1 MSIEDLKILFGE
13 HPELAAVRKALAHN
27 DAHVLL
33 SGLHASARALAI
45 AAISSYT
52 SSSAAWQKVLGEA
65 GSPQKLKFSGAP
77 IKLFVIFDNAEAAQY
92 IYSDLRSLTPPSPE
106 GKGEIYFF
114 PAAQKRRGVDEAAQI
129 QRTECLTA
137 IMKAYPNPSLKG
149 GAQTQTPFPLG
160 EGREE
165 ALIIVT
171 YPEAIAE
178 PVPAKEELSAI
189 SFQLSVGQ
197 EVQISAVS
205 EQLSDLGF
213 ERVDFVFQPGQYAV
227 RGSIVDVYSYSH
239 DDPYRLDFFGDEI
252 DSIRTFDIEDQL
264 SKSRVENAE
273 IVGLNSGKAALN
285 SSEGAFNCAEGTFTQ
300 SMIVDYL
307 TDDFIW
313 VSNDFALSAFRYA
326 SKIHFDDR
334 SSGELALPT
343 NMKFAGTPLENRK
356 TIELN
361 EKSTFATHSRVNFE
375 TTPQPVFHKQFDIL
389 TEDLKRHIEEGY
401 KVYILAEQQK
411 QLDRLKAIME
421 AYPNP
426 SLEGGAQTQTPF
438 PLGEGREEAHFIGI
452 NATLHEGFVDK
463 GLKICCYTDHQ
474 IFERFH
480 RVMMSSENAR
490 RGKAIITLRE
500 INQLQVGDY
509 VVHSDH
515 GIAKFG
521 GLVTTPVNGKPQ
533 EMIKLNYRDGAN
545 VFVSIH
551 NLHRISK
558 YKGRE
563 GSEPTIARLG
573 SGQWERLKERTKD
586 KVKDIARDLIRLYA
600 TRKQQKGFAYSPD
613 GYMQHELE
621 ASFLYEDTPDQAKAT
636 ADVKHDLESPM
647 PMDRLVCGDVGFG
660 KTEVAMRA
668 AFKVATDGKQV
679 AVLVPTTVLAL
690 QHYNT
695 FTERM
700 KNMPVRIEYLSRLK
714 SAKETKE
721 ILDELEAGK
730 IDILIGTHKLI
741 GKSVKWHDLGLLI
754 IDEEQKFGVA
764 AKEKLKSLRT
774 NVDVLTLTATPIP
787 RTLQFSLL
795 GARDLSIMTTPPQNR
810 YPVQTELITV
820 NDEDIIKEAIE
831 LEMGRNGQI
840 FIVNNRIEMLPR
852 IEHKIHKLCPE
863 ARIIVAHGQLPAG
876 EMEERLEAFINY
888 DYDILLSTTIIESGV
903 DIPNVNT
910 ILIFSAD
917 KYGLADLHQLR
928 GRVGRSNR
936 KAYCY
941 LIAPE
946 RELLTEDARRRL
958 EALSTFAELGAG
970 FNLAMQDLDI
980 RGAGNMLG
988 SEQSGF
994 IADLGYETYQRILN
1008 EAVEELRE
1016 EMEAYPNPSQEGGA
1030 QTQTPFPSGEGR
1042 GEARSWCQDAQLETD
1057 IPVCFPTEYIENISE
1072 RITLYRELDS
1082 LHSEEQLLDF
1092 RKKLIDRFGVLPEP
1106 AEELLEVVRLRW
1118 LCCRLGVEKI
1128 LLKGE
1133 RMTMYLVQHKEAY
1146 WQSEIFGKIVQYAV
1160 TRPERCSLHEER
1172 DKKGIP
1178 TGRRYVTITNV
1189 KTIAG
1194 AIRLLSKIESGTIDN

>member
-1 MSIEDLKILFGE
+1 MQPILFCVIARVSIEDLKILFGE

-33 SGLHASARALAI
+33 SGLHASARALAL
-45 AAISSYT
+45 A
-52 SSSAAWQKVLGEA
+52 QLRKPL
-65 GSPQKLKFSGAP
+65 L
-77 IKLFVIFDNAEAAQY
+77 VIFDNAEAAQY
-92 IYSDLRSLTPPSPE
+92 IYSDLRSLESRGANEHSGTSQE
-106 GKGEIYFF
+106 SRVFFF
-114 PAAQKRRGVDEAAQI
+114 PHSQKRRAVDEAAQI

-137 IMKAYPNPSLKG
+137 LTRA
-149 GAQTQTPFPLG
+149 
-160 EGREE
+160 EGLRVRGDGLQDP
-165 ALIIVT
+165 LIIVT

-313 VSNDFALSAFRYA
+313 VSNDWSVVKFKLEGLRVTGYGLP
-326 SKIHFDDR
+326 DD
-334 SSGELALPT
+334 
-343 NMKFAGTPLENRK
+343 RK

-401 KVYILAEQQK
+401 KVFILAEQKK
-411 QLDRLKAIME
+411 QLDRLEAIFDSINSGD
-421 AYPNP
+421 AALN
-426 SLEGGAQTQTPF
+426 SSEGTLNSSKGAF
-438 PLGEGREEAHFIGI
+438 NYAGGMFIGI

-636 ADVKHDLESPM
+636 AEVKHDLESPM

-1160 TRPERCSLHEER
+1160 MRPERCSLHEER

>member
-1 MSIEDLKILFGE
+1 MRR
-13 HPELAAVRKALAHN
+13 ELEKGKVSH
-27 DAHVLL
+27 LL
-33 SGLHASARALAI
+33 LTGVYASARAL
-45 AAISSYT
+45 
-52 SSSAAWQKVLGEA
+52 VLTHVKR
-65 GSPQKLKFSGAP
+65 P
-77 IKLFVIFDNAEAAQY
+77 LFILLDNSEAAQY
-92 IYSDLRSLTPPSPE
+92 LYADLKVLSESPE
-106 GKGEIYFF
+106 ANVFFF
-114 PAAQKRRGVDEAAQI
+114 PSSKRRRTTDEAMVI
-129 QRTECLTA
+129 QRTEVLAALSRLATT
-137 IMKAYPNPSLKG
+137 PS
-149 GAQTQTPFPLG
+149 ASP
-160 EGREE
+160 
-165 ALIIVT
+165 IVVT
-171 YPEAIAE
+171 YPEALSE
-178 PVPAKEELSAI
+178 TVPAKNELSAI
-189 SFQLSVGQ
+189 SFQLSTGQ
-197 EVQISAVS
+197 EIAHSALS
-205 EQLSDLGF
+205 KQLLELGF
-213 ERVDFVFQPGQYAV
+213 EQVDFVFEPGQYAI
-227 RGSIVDVYSYSH
+227 RGSIVDIYSYSH
-239 DDPYRLDFFGDEI
+239 DIPYRLDFFGDEI
-252 DSIRTFDIEDQL
+252 DSIREFDIEDQL
-264 SKSRVENAE
+264 SKTKVEKAE
-273 IVGLNSGKAALN
+273 IVGAQKTDR
-285 SSEGAFNCAEGTFTQ
+285 AEDAQ
-300 SMIVDYL
+300 SYITDYL

-313 VSNDFALSAFRYA
+313 VSNDWSIVRFKLDGLGIMESIGAIEA
-326 SKIHFDDR
+326 H
-334 SSGELALPT
+334 
-343 NMKFAGTPLENRK
+343 K

-361 EKSTFATHSRVNFE
+361 EKSTFPTHSKITLDIV
-375 TTPQPVFHKQFDIL
+375 PQPLFHKQFDLL
-389 TEDLKRHIEEGY
+389 TEDIRRHMADGY
-401 KVYILAEQQK
+401 KIYILAEQKK
-411 QLDRLKAIME
+411 QLDRLKAIFE
-421 AYPNP
+421 ADDSETPLADNP
-426 SLEGGAQTQTPF
+426 S
-438 PLGEGREEAHFIGI
+438 PLAFTGI
-452 NATLHEGFVDK
+452 NATLHEGFVDH

-474 IFERFH
+474 IFERYH
-480 RVMMSSENAR
+480 RVTLASENAR

-500 INQLQVGDY
+500 INQLQIGDY
-509 VVHSDH
+509 VVHADH
-515 GIAKFG
+515 GIARFG

-563 GSEPTIARLG
+563 GTEPTIARLG
-573 SGQWERLKERTKD
+573 SGAWERLKERTKE

-600 TRKQQKGFAYSPD
+600 TRKQQKGFAYTPD

-636 ADVKHDLESPM
+636 AEVKRDMESPM

-668 AFKVATDGKQV
+668 AFKAATDGKQV

-695 FTERM
+695 FKERM
-700 KNMPVRIEYLSRLK
+700 KNLPVRIEYLSRLK
-714 SAKETKE
+714 STKE
-721 ILDELEAGK
+721 IKELLSELEAGK

-764 AKEKLKSLRT
+764 AKEKLKTLRA
-774 NVDVLTLTATPIP
+774 NIDVLTLTATPIP

-795 GARDLSIMTTPPQNR
+795 GARDLSVMTTPPPNR

-820 NDEDIIKEAIE
+820 EDEDIIKEAIDLE
-831 LEMGRNGQI
+831 LERNGQV
-840 FIVNNRIEMLPR
+840 FIVNNRIDMLPR
-852 IEHKIHKLCPE
+852 IENRIHKLCPE
-863 ARIIVAHGQLPAG
+863 ARIITAHGQMTPG

-888 DYDILLSTTIIESGV
+888 DYDILISTTIIESGV

-910 ILIFSAD
+910 ILIFSAN

-946 RELLTEDARRRL
+946 KELLTEDARRRL

-1016 EMEAYPNPSQEGGA
+1016 EEGLGSDEDQMVNGKYPNEKM
-1030 QTQTPFPSGEGR
+1030 T
-1042 GEARSWCQDAQLETD
+1042 WCSDSQLETD
-1057 IPVCFPTEYIENISE
+1057 LPISFPPEYIENISE
-1072 RITLYRELDS
+1072 RITLYRELDN
-1082 LHSEEQLLDF
+1082 LHSEDQLLEY
-1092 RKKLIDRFGVLPEP
+1092 RKRLIDRFGVLPEP
-1106 AEELLEVVRLRW
+1106 AEELLSVVRLRW
-1118 LCCRLGVEKI
+1118 LCCRLGIEKI

-1133 RMTMYLVQHKEAY
+1133 RMTMYLVQNKDAY
-1146 WQSEIFGKIVQYAV
+1146 WQSEVFGRIIQYAV
-1160 TRPERCSLHEER
+1160 SRAERCSLHEET
-1172 DKKGIP
+1172 DKKGIK

-1194 AIRLLSKIESGTIDN
+1194 AINLLSKIENNEI

>member
-1 MSIEDLKILFGE
+1 MNTDLNILFGQ
-13 HPELAAVRKALAHN
+13 HPQIRAICERLSAKEDSHI
-27 DAHVLL
+27 LL
-33 SGLHASARALAI
+33 SGLHASARAL
-45 AAISSYT
+45 
-52 SSSAAWQKVLGEA
+52 VLA
-65 GSPQKLKFSGAP
+65 QVRVP
-77 IKLFVIFDNAEAAQY
+77 LFVIFDNAETAEY
-92 IYSDLRSLTPPSPE
+92 LYSDLKGLAVSGE
-106 GKGEIYFF
+106 GLEVYFF
-114 PAAQKRRGVDEAAQI
+114 PAAQKRRSVDEAATI
-129 QRTECLTA
+129 MRTETLSALTRQV
-137 IMKAYPNPSLKG
+137 PDKG
-149 GAQTQTPFPLG
+149 
-160 EGREE
+160 
-165 ALIIVT
+165 LIVVT

-178 PVPAKEELSAI
+178 RVPVKEELNAVR
-189 SFQLSVGQ
+189 FQLSVGQ
-197 EVQISAVS
+197 EIQQSALG
-205 EQLSDLGF
+205 QRLSDLGF
-213 ERVDFVFQPGQYAV
+213 ERVDFVFQPGQYAI
-227 RGSIVDVYSYSH
+227 RGSIVDIYSYSH
-239 DDPYRLDFFGDEI
+239 DNPYRIDFFGDEI
-252 DSIRTFDIEDQL
+252 DSIREFDIEDQL
-264 SKSRVENAE
+264 SKNKVEKAE
-273 IVGLNSGKAALN
+273 IVGAQNTEY
-285 SSEGAFNCAEGTFTQ
+285 SEQTY
-300 SMIVDYL
+300 IPDYL
-307 TDDFIW
+307 TEEYVW
-313 VSNDFALSAFRYA
+313 VSNSWQVVQYKVNGLGLPGKYQVIDSRRTVEIA
-326 SKIHFDDR
+326 SQ
-334 SSGELALPT
+334 
-343 NMKFAGTPLENRK
+343 
-356 TIELN
+356 
-361 EKSTFATHSRVNFE
+361 STFAEYTKIAFD
-375 TTPQPVFHKQFDIL
+375 TIPQPVFHKQFDLL
-389 TEDLKRHIEEGY
+389 TEDLRKHIDNGY
-401 KVYILAEQQK
+401 TIYILSEQQK
-411 QLDRLKAIME
+411 QLDRLTAIFESTMDKGQGTIDKKV
-421 AYPNP
+421 
-426 SLEGGAQTQTPF
+426 S
-438 PLGEGREEAHFIGI
+438 FIGI
-452 NATLHEGFVDK
+452 NAMLHEGFVDRE
-463 GLKICCYTDHQ
+463 LKICCYTDHQ

-480 RVMMSSENAR
+480 RVTMSSENAR

-500 INQLQVGDY
+500 INQLQIGDY

-521 GLVTTPVNGKPQ
+521 GLITTPVNGKPQ

-573 SGQWERLKERTKD
+573 SGAWERLKERTKD

-600 TRKQQKGFAYSPD
+600 TRKQQQGFAYSPD

-636 ADVKHDLESPM
+636 ADVKRDLESPM

-695 FTERM
+695 FRERM
-700 KNMPVRIEYLSRLK
+700 KDLPVRIEYPSRLK
-714 SAKETKE
+714 TPKE
-721 ILDELEAGK
+721 IKELLADLEAGK
-730 IDILIGTHKLI
+730 IDIMIGTHKLI

-774 NVDVLTLTATPIP
+774 NIDVLTLTATPIP

-795 GARDLSIMTTPPQNR
+795 GARDLSIMTTPPPNR
-810 YPVQTELITV
+810 YPVQTELITID
-820 NDEDIIKEAIE
+820 DEDIIKEAIE
-831 LEMGRNGQI
+831 LEMGRNGQV

-852 IEHKIHKLCPE
+852 IEHRIRRLCPD
-863 ARIIVAHGQLPAG
+863 ARIVVAHGQLPAN

-946 RELLTEDARRRL
+946 KELLTEDARRRL

-1008 EAVEELRE
+1008 EAVEELKE
-1016 EMEAYPNPSQEGGA
+1016 EEGLNSGDAALNSSEGAFNCAGSTYNGA
-1030 QTQTPFPSGEGR
+1030 QR
-1042 GEARSWCQDAQLETD
+1042 LWCNDAQLETD
-1057 IPVCFPTEYIENISE
+1057 IAVCFPTDYIENVSE
-1072 RITLYRELDS
+1072 RITLYRELDN
-1082 LHSEEQLLDF
+1082 LHSEEQLAEY
-1092 RKKLIDRFGVLPEP
+1092 KKRLIDRFGALPQP
-1106 AEELLEVVRLRW
+1106 AEELLDVVRLRW
-1118 LCCRLGVEKI
+1118 LCCRLGIEKI

-1133 RMTMYLVQHKEAY
+1133 RMTMYLVQHKDAY
-1146 WQSEIFGKIVQYAV
+1146 WQSEQFGNIIQYAV
-1160 TRPERCSLHEER
+1160 TRPERCSLHEEK

-1189 KTIAG
+1189 KTING
-1194 AIRLLSKIESGTIDN
+1194 AIRLLSLIEALNS

>member
-1 MSIEDLKILFGE
+1 MQIEDLNILFGQ
-13 HPELAAVRKALAHN
+13 HPEIAIARKELDKGKGTHI
-27 DAHVLL
+27 LL
-33 SGLHASARALAI
+33 SGLHASARAFALA
-45 AAISSYT
+45 
-52 SSSAAWQKVLGEA
+52 QLH
-65 GSPQKLKFSGAP
+65 AP
-77 IKLFVIFDNAEAAQY
+77 LFIIMDNGEAAQY
-92 IYSDLRSLTPPSPE
+92 LYGDLRSLSPE
-106 GKGEIYFF
+106 GKGGVYFF
-114 PAAQKRRGVDEAAQI
+114 PSSKRRRTTDEAMEI
-129 QRTECLTA
+129 QRTETL
-137 IMKAYPNPSLKG
+137 
-149 GAQTQTPFPLG
+149 GALM
-160 EGREE
+160 RENRR
-165 ALIIVT
+165 LIVVT

-178 PVPAKEELSAI
+178 NVPTPKTLEAQSLT
-189 SFQLSVGQ
+189 LRVGQ
-197 EVQISAVS
+197 EIRHSD
-205 EQLSDLGF
+205 LSLRLTELGF
-213 ERVDFVFQPGQYAV
+213 EHVDFVFQPGQYAI
-227 RGSIVDVYSYSH
+227 RGSIVDIYSYGH
-239 DDPYRLDFFGDEI
+239 DIPYRFDFFGDEI
-252 DSIRTFDIEDQL
+252 DSIREFDIEDQL
-264 SKSRVENAE
+264 SKNKAEEAE
-273 IVGLNSGKAALN
+273 IVGK
-285 SSEGAFNCAEGTFTQ
+285 SSEAGDQPSST
-300 SMIVDYL
+300 IVDYL
-307 TDDFIW
+307 GDEFVW
-313 VSNDFALSAFRYA
+313 VSNEWSVVTYKLDGFQVRGDELLLAERRTIEMAEKSYFPAH
-326 SKIHFDDR
+326 SKIAFN
-334 SSGELALPT
+334 T
-343 NMKFAGTPLENRK
+343 Q
-356 TIELN
+356 
-361 EKSTFATHSRVNFE
+361 
-375 TTPQPVFHKQFDIL
+375 PQPVFHKQFDLL
-389 TEDLKRHIEEGY
+389 TEDIKHHQEAGY
-401 KVYILAEQQK
+401 KIYILAEQKK
-411 QLDRLKAIME
+411 QLDRLQAILSATLNE
-421 AYPNP
+421 
-426 SLEGGAQTQTPF
+426 TDTPANDTF
-438 PLGEGREEAHFIGI
+438 FIGI
-452 NATLHEGFVDK
+452 NATIHEGFVDN

-480 RVMMSSENAR
+480 RVTVSSENAR

-500 INQLQVGDY
+500 INQLQIGDY

-600 TRKQQKGFAYSPD
+600 TRKQQQGFAYSPD

-695 FTERM
+695 FRERM
-700 KNMPVRIEYLSRLK
+700 KNMPVRIEYISRLK

-721 ILDELEAGK
+721 LLAELETGK
-730 IDILIGTHKLI
+730 IDILIGTHKII

-764 AKEKLKSLRT
+764 AKEKLKSMRT
-774 NVDVLTLTATPIP
+774 NIDVLTLTATPIP

-795 GARDLSIMTTPPQNR
+795 GARDLSVMTTPPPNR
-810 YPVQTELITV
+810 YPVQTELITID
-820 NDEDIIKEAIE
+820 DEDIIKEAIE
-831 LEMGRNGQI
+831 TEMERNGQI

-852 IEHKIHKLCPE
+852 IEKRIRKLCPE
-863 ARIIVAHGQLPAG
+863 ARIIVAHGQLPAS

-888 DYDILLSTTIIESGV
+888 DADILLSTTIIESGV

-910 ILIFSAD
+910 ILIFSAHQ
-917 KYGLADLHQLR
+917 YGLADLHQLR

-946 RELLTEDARRRL
+946 KELLTEDARRRL

-988 SEQSGF
+988 AEQSGF

-1008 EAVEELRE
+1008 EAVEELKE
-1016 EMEAYPNPSQEGGA
+1016 EMGAELNDANSPNHDR
-1030 QTQTPFPSGEGR
+1030 TMFPNDNKR
-1042 GEARSWCQDAQLETD
+1042 TWCSDAQLETD
-1057 IPVCFPTEYIENISE
+1057 IAVCFPNDYIENISE

-1082 LHSEEQLLDF
+1082 LHSEEQLLEY
-1092 RKKLIDRFGVLPEP
+1092 RKRLIDRFGPLPEP

-1118 LCCRLGVEKI
+1118 LCCRLGIEKI

-1133 RMTMYLVQHKEAY
+1133 HMTLYLVQKKDAY
-1146 WQSEIFGKIVQYAV
+1146 WQSKQFGNMIQYAV
-1160 TRPERCSLHEER
+1160 TRPERCLMQEER
-1172 DKKGIP
+1172 DKKGFK
-1178 TGRRYVTITNV
+1178 TGRRYMTITNV
-1189 KTIAG
+1189 KTING
-1194 AIRLLSKIESGTIDN
+1194 AMTLLSKIEKGEL